1 MVELFKVESIDIS
14 QILSFHAENKK
25 YEIIDYSSNKMNVD
39 YVKKKYPLLSI
50 IIPSGQCIFTEITM
64 DMYKY
69 KNISN
74 KSTIYVINPE
84 ENTYILF
91 DSSKF
96 YCGKGTKINIY
107 EEVDLSNVSSSNQ
120 SYIRENI
127 QNIEYES
134 NINLKKIIY
143 EPINFL
149 LNPGKLLNTYNE
161 NNYNRLY
168 ETYGNIVDDLLPYIE
183 NNQIDTKNRFNRM
196 KVVKNIIS
204 KDVCFWIMNE
214 CEKQEWIDCKYLNY
228 PICVSI
234 EKIPGVLN
242 YVLYTFNYWID
253 HIKSL
258 YEMNIKLNIK
268 DIFIAKNN
276 NSQKRIEKIND
287 DAFIA
292 LNIQLDNMNNTIIY
306 NNDSIQLEQGDMI
319 VYNKKTLRE
328 KCNNYVLVLMID
340 FNLT

>member
-1 MVELFKVESIDIS
+1 MVELFTVETIDIF
-14 QILSFHAENKK
+14 QIVSFHAPNKK
-25 YEIIDYSSNKMNVD
+25 YEIIDFSSNKMNVD

-50 IIPSGQCIFTEITM
+50 IIPSGQCIFTEITL

-74 KSTIYVINPE
+74 KNTIYVINPE
-84 ENTYILF
+84 ENTYVLF

-96 YCGKGTKINIY
+96 YCGKGTKINVY
-107 EEVDLSNVSSSNQ
+107 EEIDDNNIYNE
-120 SYIRENI
+120 SYIITEKSLIESETNI
-127 QNIEYES
+127 D
-134 NINLKKIIY
+134 LKKIMY
-143 EPINFL
+143 DQINFV
-149 LNPGKLLNTYNE
+149 LNPGKLSNLYNE
-161 NNYNRLY
+161 NNYTKLY
-168 ETYGNIVDDLLPYIE
+168 ETYGSIVDDLIPYIE
-183 NNQIDTKNRFNRM
+183 NNQIDSKNRFNRM
-196 KVVKNIIS
+196 KVVKNVMS
-204 KDVCFWIMNE
+204 KDVCFWIINE
-214 CEKQEWIDCKYLNY
+214 CEKQQWIDCKYLNY

-242 YVLYTFNYWID
+242 YVLYTFNYWIT

-258 YEMNIKLNIK
+258 YEMNVKLNVK

-292 LNIQLDNMNNTIIY
+292 LNIQLDDINNSIIY

-328 KCNNYVLVLMID
+328 KCNNYVLVIMID
-340 FNLT
+340 FNLN